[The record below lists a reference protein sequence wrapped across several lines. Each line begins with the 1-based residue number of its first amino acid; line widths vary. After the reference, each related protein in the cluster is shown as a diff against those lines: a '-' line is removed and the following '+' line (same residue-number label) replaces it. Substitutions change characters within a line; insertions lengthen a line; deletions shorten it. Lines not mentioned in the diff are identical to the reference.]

1 MEEKRTLIAIVL
13 SIAILLLWDMLFV
26 RPNTKK
32 PLPTNAP
39 EKKVSVTTEKKASR
53 PEIPASVTKGLA
65 KAGKHESS
73 PGRKIVVDTPLYRA
87 VWNTR
92 GAELLSLKL
101 KKYKETLKPDSPLVE
116 MIHTGMPRLGIK
128 GGLDTSSI
136 NYETKASSIIE
147 VKGRK
152 VELRFTSPNMG
163 GLTITHV
170 YTISPDTYKIG
181 YKTIFTNTT
190 KEPMVFDANVSMEE
204 AYSKKKSRSRY
215 IFEGPV
221 LLNGKH
227 LEEFKISKIKKPGE
241 FRQFEGPIKWFGFED
256 KYFLKTLIVKDPFDS
271 ELYIKRTSN
280 LDVDL
285 VYGLGEITIP
295 AGKKQTLDILF
306 YIGPKELK
314 NLKLAGYDLKKAL
327 DFGFFDFFAKPMLI
341 SLNWIHTYVHSY
353 GWSIIILTVIIKLLL
368 YPLSLKSFKSMK
380 ELQKIQPLMK
390 EIQAKY
396 KDDKSKL
403 NQELMKLYS
412 EHKVNPMGGCLPMLL
427 QIPILFALYRIFLS
441 AIELRHTPF
450 HIVGTWLP
458 DLSAKDPYYITPILM
473 GLSWFIQQKMTPT
486 GGDPTQQKMML
497 FMPIVFTF
505 FFLNFPSGLVI
516 YWLVSNV
523 LSIAQQAYI
532 NRVHTI

>member
-1 MEEKRTLIAIVL
+1 MEQRRTLIAIVL

-32 PLPTNAP
+32 PLPNAN
-39 EKKVSVTTEKKASR
+39 EKEVSATTAERKVKPGV
-53 PEIPASVTKGLA
+53 PANVAKGLA
-65 KAGKHESS
+65 KVNQQGTS

-87 VWNTR
+87 VWNTK
-92 GAELLSLKL
+92 GAELVSLRL
-101 KKYKETLKPDSPLVE
+101 KKYRETLGAGSPPVE
-116 MIHTGMPRLGIK
+116 MIHAGMPRLKIK
-128 GGLDTSSI
+128 GGMDTSSI
-136 NYETKASSIIE
+136 NFQTRASSMIE
-147 VKGRK
+147 VKRGPF
-152 VELRFTSPNMG
+152 ELKFTSPDMG
-163 GLTITHV
+163 GLAITHV
-170 YTISPDTYKIG
+170 YTINPGTYEIG
-181 YKTIFTNTT
+181 YRTIFTNTT
-190 KEPMVFDANVSMEE
+190 KEPMVFNADISMEE

-227 LEEFKISKIKKPGE
+227 LEEFKLSRIKKPGE

-256 KYFLKTLIVKDPFDS
+256 KYFLKTLVVKDPLDS
-271 ELYIKRTSN
+271 ELYIKRTRDM
-280 LDVDL
+280 DVDL
-285 VYGLGEITIP
+285 SYGLSEIAIP
-295 AGKKQTLDILF
+295 AGSKQSLDMLF

-314 NLKLAGYDLKKAL
+314 TLKLAGYDLNKAL

-341 SLNWIHTYVHSY
+341 SLNWINSYIHSY

-396 KDDKSKL
+396 KDDKSRL

-473 GLSWFIQQKMTPT
+473 GLSWFIQQKMTPM

-497 FMPIVFTF
+497 FMPVIFTI

>member
-1 MEEKRTLIAIVL
+1 MEQRRTLIAIVL

-32 PLPTNAP
+32 PLPNAN
-39 EKKVSVTTEKKASR
+39 EKEVSATTAERKVKPGV
-53 PEIPASVTKGLA
+53 PANVAKRLA
-65 KAGKHESS
+65 KVNQQGTS

-87 VWNTR
+87 VWNTK
-92 GAELLSLKL
+92 GAELVSLRL
-101 KKYKETLKPDSPLVE
+101 KKYRETLGAGSPPVE
-116 MIHTGMPRLGIK
+116 MIHAGMPRLKIK
-128 GGLDTSSI
+128 GGMDTSSI
-136 NYETKASSIIE
+136 NFQTRASSMIE
-147 VKGRK
+147 VKRGPF
-152 VELRFTSPNMG
+152 ELKFTSPDMG
-163 GLTITHV
+163 GLAITHV
-170 YTISPDTYKIG
+170 YTINPGTYEIG
-181 YKTIFTNTT
+181 YRTIFTNTT
-190 KEPMVFDANVSMEE
+190 KEPMVFNADISMEE

-227 LEEFKISKIKKPGE
+227 LEEFKLSRIKKPGE

-256 KYFLKTLIVKDPFDS
+256 KYFLKTLIVKDPLDS
-271 ELYIKRTSN
+271 EL
-280 LDVDL
+280 
-285 VYGLGEITIP
+285 
-295 AGKKQTLDILF
+295 

-314 NLKLAGYDLKKAL
+314 TLKLAGYDLNKAL

-341 SLNWIHTYVHSY
+341 SLNWINSYIHSY

-396 KDDKSKL
+396 KDDKSRL

-473 GLSWFIQQKMTPT
+473 GLSWFIQQKMTPM

-497 FMPIVFTF
+497 FMPVIFTI